1 MKKIKLFLDLCVF
14 NRPFDYQ
21 GQERIALETGA
32 FIYLLE
38 QIEKEN
44 YILICSE
51 ALVYENNQNPDSLR
65 RERISTY
72 FELAKDFIKL
82 EESDFNRARFLNEIG
97 FPDMDALHIAI
108 AEKGG
113 IDFFTCDDRIV
124 HHYKENIQAV
134 RVSTINLLEFV
145 LKEVK

>member
-1 MKKIKLFLDLCVF
+1 M
-14 NRPFDYQ
+14 
-21 GQERIALETGA
+21 
-32 FIYLLE
+32 LE

-113 IDFFTCDDRIV
+113 IDFFVTCDDRIV

-134 RVSTINLLEFV
+134 RVSIINLLEFV

>member
-1 MKKIKLFLDLCVF
+1 MKKMKLYLDLCVF

-65 RERISTY
+65 RERVSTY

-97 FPDMDALHIAI
+97 FPDMM
-108 AEKGG
+108 
-113 IDFFTCDDRIV
+113 
-124 HHYKENIQAV
+124 
-134 RVSTINLLEFV
+134 VS
-145 LKEVK
+145 